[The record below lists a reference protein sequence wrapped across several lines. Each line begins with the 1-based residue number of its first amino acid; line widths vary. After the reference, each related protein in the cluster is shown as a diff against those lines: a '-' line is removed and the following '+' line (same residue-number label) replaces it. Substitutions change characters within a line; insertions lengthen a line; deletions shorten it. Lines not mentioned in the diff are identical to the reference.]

1 MATTSDLYFIFI
13 RIHALCVL
21 FVFVSKNTSCVFKS
35 FVFSRVNCKIDEPIK
50 LIGII
55 GNTSSNEIVTQIKQ
69 MSTKS
74 NRYICIYIYNKQAGG
89 FFFFLI
95 TRNIIIQF
103 EICARNERNFNEY
116 TANTRTANSSVEY
129 NTY

>member
-21 FVFVSKNTSCVFKS
+21 FVFVSKNTSCVFKL

-69 MSTKS
+69 MSTRS
-74 NRYICIYIYNKQAGG
+74 NTYYVCIFTINTSAG

-116 TANTRTANSSVEY
+116 TNRQLIGRI
-129 NTY
+129 